1 MRSSI
6 SVDESYRHGDFGEK
20 PEINIFYRQ
29 SYLKHCAIFFLISSA
44 HLFLDTFKK
53 GAGDSF
59 KMPNLAHVHTA
70 QTFLCAIYEHITR
83 FPRNPNMFVVKN
95 ITYKLLLCCIRVI
108 LIVFPIKQ
116 LYTYITL
123 TCEFFKGQMS

>member
-1 MRSSI
+1 
-6 SVDESYRHGDFGEK
+6 
-20 PEINIFYRQ
+20 
-29 SYLKHCAIFFLISSA
+29 
-44 HLFLDTFKK
+44 
-53 GAGDSF
+53 
-59 KMPNLAHVHTA
+59 MPNLAHVHIA
-70 QTFLCAIYEHITR
+70 QTFLCAIYEHITQ
-83 FPRNPNMFVVKN
+83 FPRKPNMFVVKN